1 MNKYEI
7 SVWNDVYDTSLERY
21 VEEKLMVIGSDSM
34 TSQNRALEPNLK
46 SNVNG
51 TNIFNFYLYYDYIDN
66 HTGERVK
73 NPFVNYL
80 TNERKIKV
88 YWEEKWYDLI
98 IKQIVEDT
106 AKHTFAYTCE
116 DQYLTELSRT
126 GFELEFQT
134 ELQNNIGT
142 AADLVDRT
150 LKGTDWQR
158 LKYIVIKGKTEE
170 LYKAESVVSMDVIDI
185 ETGNYTII
193 PSGKECLLVKSD
205 LTIDNHLIRLLYT
218 SDEYIVDKD
227 NIIINAK
234 EYLLDG
240 DIYIDND
247 LIQIVE
253 NPPPDTEI
261 WTDPFVFIFDKNEA
275 TTDYFYREITKKPV
289 GLIYQET
296 EEPVYEVRIESNFTA
311 LKNPNDASE
320 EIISGNSALIYYSCA
335 PDINNLK
342 STCQFYY
349 NGSTTWQQDV
359 NDMLVINGNCYTVD
373 VDWEVNDQQAAA
385 KVNNEIIFVI
395 NFATG
400 LSRNYRAKRYVQSQK
415 TIYNNIL
422 ERYVN
427 VYNYNGGKENL
438 LGYETTEYNDA
449 LAVVNLVSN
458 SSNFAN
464 MSGWTGTDLTWK
476 LSPPFNEDTD
486 LSKYETTSFLW
497 LKQGYI
503 YNNGIQSN
511 RQYLKDG
518 FIKGERYIFR
528 IKAKQDGVEPANTAY
543 ITEPSIIYPDIS
555 SRNIDYE
562 PTGISYFSIKESS
575 WVPDDE
581 DKPNDCGW
589 LEFKMECIKSVPY
602 DLILSTSQPFGIFI
616 HTLENCWIEDVQF
629 FKEIYGNIGIGDEKI
644 RINPGE
650 MNLQSIVQ
658 PVWKYFYAEQPK
670 DVTKNTL
677 EYIYTSLNEWEE
689 AHPVYNNY
697 EKFASIEISQSN
709 RFNILQTIAEA
720 FGCWVKFIIEHD
732 EQGNI
737 KYVDGAPCK
746 YVQLS
751 SEIGEDTGL
760 SFVYGIDLQSIKR
773 DIKSSSISTKT
784 IVAQNSNEF
793 SKNGFCSIARST
805 QNYPRENFIYNFDYF
820 VRQGLLDGNALNNDL
835 YGNTGLAYYSN
846 LHNLNTEYMSNLE
859 IILNKKNELTKQ
871 TAMSKVYTQYISA
884 AQEEKTEIESN
895 IVKLANVT
903 NFSEAYDYIK
913 AHSDNAKVKTL
924 MNNRS
929 TIETTLNMYKSLLE
943 KINQSIQILTNATVE
958 YESRQKEIIDE
969 LTELNYQ
976 FYKKYSRYIQEGTWS
991 SEDYYNDDLY
1001 YLDALQV
1008 AYTSSRPQISYD
1020 IKVIRLSGL
1029 EEFSFKVFGL
1039 GDICY
1044 IQDTDYFG
1052 YLSDGFTPYKEA
1064 IYISE
1069 ITSYFDSP
1077 EKDTITVQ
1085 NYKTQFDDLF
1095 QRITAATQSLEF
1107 SEGKYNK
1114 AANIINTD
1122 GTIKSSII
1130 QSTFDSNTDLIYG
1143 AQNESVLMDNTGITV
1158 TSNED
1163 AAKQVK
1169 VTSGGLFVSNDGGMS
1184 WKNAIRGDGITADV
1198 ITAGKLNV
1206 EQVTVYGKNAPSFFW
1221 DERGISAFEINSN
1234 GSTNFSKYVRFD
1246 KYGMYGI
1253 KNQQDFTPTSESAIY
1268 NNADFGFTWSKFF
1281 MKNTSENSI
1290 IEISTEQDIVLR
1302 SDGITRIKIGRVEPL
1317 TDLTNYGI
1325 HIRNGDGKLI
1335 FQSDTKKTELAGWQL
1350 GQHGNDNDEDMYK
1363 YLKSGQ
1369 LEMRSNG
1376 AIGCFETTAQTIE
1389 ETTYEVTTTGS
1400 FSAINMRTDEIEQ
1413 IPSGVVIY
1421 IFSSYI
1427 GNRITAKTLAA
1438 NYDAAEESNPETYPN
1453 PGKYEQKYGENCIQF
1468 MYGINNYIVSNTN
1481 WNKIIGKVDYITQ
1494 STPVDATT
1502 YRYNTTYTYYF
1513 TLIEPN
1519 KFTISYDAVLSNIK
1533 SRYIPPEDF
1542 KWSIDQAGDAIFH
1555 NIKADGGLIAGWFID
1570 SEKIYQTTNGRPDGP
1585 IKTQLNSQGTASSGG
1600 YDYSIITDA
1609 IQSAMATIG
1618 NVKLADGLIN
1628 GQDIVELAKAVQYAI
1643 TIANQAAGAAQTAMQ
1658 RANDAYNGLSG
1669 KSNKGHSHRY
1679 TFYWWNPDSEHNV
1692 ETTSSTGTD

>member
-7 SVWNDVYDTSLERY
+7 SVWNDVYDSNLERY
-21 VEEKLMVIGSDSM
+21 VEEKIMIIGSDTM
-34 TSQNRALEPNLK
+34 TNQNRALEPNLK

-51 TNIFNFYLYYDYIDN
+51 TNIFNFYLYYDYVDN

-142 AADLVDRT
+142 AQDLVERT
-150 LKGTDWQR
+150 LDKTDWQF
-158 LKYIVIKGKTEE
+158 LEG
-170 LYKAESVVSMDVIDI
+170 
-185 ETGNYTII
+185 
-193 PSGKECLLVKSD
+193 
-205 LTIDNHLIRLLYT
+205 
-218 SDEYIVDKD
+218 DK
-227 NIIINAK
+227 
-234 EYLLDG
+234 
-240 DIYIDND
+240 
-247 LIQIVE
+247 
-253 NPPPDTEI
+253 
-261 WTDPFVFIFDKNEA
+261 
-275 TTDYFYREITKKPV
+275 
-289 GLIYQET
+289 IYQET

-311 LKNPNDASE
+311 LKNPDDVSE

-335 PDINNLK
+335 PDIDNLK

-359 NDMLVINGNCYTVD
+359 NDMLVINGNCYTVN

-385 KVNNEIIFVI
+385 KVNNEIIFVV

-400 LSRNYRAKRYVQSQK
+400 LSHNYRAKRYVQSQK

-427 VYNYNGGKENL
+427 VYNYNGGEENL

-449 LAVVNLVSN
+449 LAVINLVSN

-464 MSGWTGTDLTWK
+464 MSGWTGTDLTFK
-476 LSPPFNEDTD
+476 LSPAFNGDTD
-486 LSKYETTSFLW
+486 ISTYKSTSFLR

-511 RQYLKDG
+511 RQYLQNG
-518 FIKGERYIFR
+518 LIIGETYIFR
-528 IKAKQDGVEPANTAY
+528 IKAKYDGTEPANTAY

-575 WVPDDE
+575 WVPNDE
-581 DKPNDCGW
+581 DRPNDSGW

-629 FKEIYGNIGIGDEKI
+629 FKEIYGNTGIDDEKI

-658 PVWKYFYAEQPK
+658 PVWKYFYAEQPE

-677 EYIYTSLNEWEE
+677 EYIYTSLDEWEE

-732 EQGNI
+732 EYGNI
-737 KYVDGAPCK
+737 KYIDGTPCK

-784 IVAQNSNEF
+784 IVAQNSNDF
-793 SKNGFCSIARST
+793 GKNGFCSIARST

-820 VRQGLLDGNALNNDL
+820 VRQGLLDGNILNNDL
-835 YGNTGLAYYSN
+835 YGTTGLAYYSN
-846 LHNLNTEYMSNLE
+846 LHNLNTKYMDNLE
-859 IILNKKNELTKQ
+859 VILNKKNELTKQ
-871 TAMSKVYTQYISA
+871 SAMSKVYTQYISA
-884 AQEEKTEIESN
+884 SQQELQEIEDN
-895 IVKLANVT
+895 VIKLAGVNS
-903 NFSEAYDYIK
+903 FDEAYDYIK
-913 AHSDNAKVKTL
+913 EHSTNTKVKSLMDDRSIIQSTL
-924 MNNRS
+924 V
-929 TIETTLNMYKSLLE
+929 TYTSLLE
-943 KINQSIQILTNATVE
+943 KINQSIEILLEATTA
-958 YESRQKEIIDE
+958 YEEEQQDIISQ

-1029 EEFSFKVFGL
+1029 EEFSSKIFGL

-1122 GTIKSSII
+1122 GTIKSSVI
-1130 QSTFDSNTDLIYG
+1130 QSTFDSNTDLVYG

-1198 ITAGKLNV
+1198 ITAGSLNV
-1206 EQVTVYGKNAPSFFW
+1206 EQVTVYSKDAPSFLW
-1221 DERGISAFEINSN
+1221 DSKGISAFEINES

-1253 KNQQDFTPTSESAIY
+1253 KNQQDFTPTSELDIY

-1281 MKNTSENSI
+1281 MKNNNGDKSI
-1290 IEISTEQDIVLR
+1290 EVSTEEDIVVK
-1302 SDGITRIKIGRVEPL
+1302 SGGITRIRIGRIDPVGDPE
-1317 TDLTNYGI
+1317 NYGMQVK
-1325 HIRNGDGKLI
+1325 NDDGDLI
-1335 FQSDTKKTELAGWQL
+1335 FQCDTNGSNIAGWLL
-1350 GQHGNDNDEDMYK
+1350 GSYKIDGTEQYK
-1363 YLKSGQ
+1363 YLKSGNI
-1369 LEMRSNG
+1369 EMRSNG
-1376 AIGCFETTAQTIE
+1376 SIGCFETTAQTIE
-1389 ETTYEVTTTGS
+1389 ETTYEVITTGS
-1400 FSAINMRTDEIEQ
+1400 FSATNMRTGEIEQ
-1413 IPSGVVIY
+1413 IPSGTIIY
-1421 IFSSYI
+1421 VFSSYI

-1438 NYDAAEESNPETYPN
+1438 NYDVAEESNPKTYPN
-1453 PGKYEQKYGENCIQF
+1453 PSSSVQF
-1468 MYGINNYIVSNTN
+1468 MYGTNNYLISEIS
-1481 WNKIIGKVDYITQ
+1481 WDKIIGNVTHTTQ
-1494 STPVDATT
+1494 ITPVNATT
-1502 YRYNTTYTYYF
+1502 NRYNTTYTYYF
-1513 TLIEPN
+1513 TLVATD
-1519 KFTISYDAVLSNIK
+1519 KFTIPYNAVLSNIK

-1555 NIKADGGLIAGWFID
+1555 NITADGGLIAGWFID
-1570 SEKIYQTTNGRPDGP
+1570 SEKIYQTTNGLPDGP

-1628 GQDIVELAKAVQYAI
+1628 GQDIVELARAVQYAI
-1643 TIANQAAGAAQTAMQ
+1643 QRANEAAGAASAAASAAAAAKQ
-1658 RANDAYNGLSG
+1658 RADAAYDHLPYHKHTIGNSLA
-1669 KSNKGHSHRY
+1669 
-1679 TFYWWNPDSEHNV
+1679 
-1692 ETTSSTGTD
+1692 STGTGGEDGHRHGYILSNSTTSGAGS